1 MGPRLANS
9 TPQHS
14 VSELD
19 HGLLHE
25 LLGHLLRHAFNRGQ
39 SVFAHVFAEEH
50 ITPLQFMMAE
60 LIARN
65 PGVTHSQ
72 ISAAMGTSASVV
84 TTALKPLIAAGHVA
98 GAAGID
104 RRRMCYRLTP
114 AGGQWFAAL
123 RPKIQQCEDLFA
135 RPLTTAQRTQLADML
150 RLLSGMNQSND
161 PD

>member
-1 MGPRLANS
+1 MANRTQQGAS
-9 TPQHS
+9 
-14 VSELD
+14 SELD
-19 HGLLHE
+19 NGLLHD

-39 SVFAHVFAEEH
+39 TVFTQVFAEEH

-72 ISAAMGTSASVV
+72 ISDAMGTSASVV
-84 TTALKPLIAAGHVA
+84 TTSLKPLIAAGNVA
-98 GAAGID
+98 RAAGTD

-114 AGGQWFAAL
+114 TGGQWFAAL

-135 RPLTTAQRTQLADML
+135 RPLTMAQRNQLAEML
-150 RLLSGMNQSND
+150 RLLSRMD
-161 PD
+161 